1 MPRNGGLAAAAC
13 VFAATL
19 LVAGCDESG
28 GAKSEA
34 VDAVLADEAIEPTVT
49 AMKGAFAADYQ
60 ALVKKI
66 TDEAAAG
73 ADKARLVAS
82 ASAEVKRLTAKY
94 APLIVQAPHNDIN
107 AYRDMV
113 FQLMQQVQSIKPELC
128 GPPAVGKVI
137 SAEVPPPGLQYSFDN
152 LAASVW
158 RAAAA
163 GRDHPVGRKI
173 EPLSAADKDMLA
185 KLMRANYAG
194 EDEIKPFLDGP
205 TAILKLSPAQQCKVV
220 VRVYQALGKLSADD
234 SDRFVATFVATAPS

>member
-13 VFAATL
+13 VFAAGL

-28 GAKSEA
+28 GAKNEA

-49 AMKGAFAADYQ
+49 AMKGAFGPDYQ
-60 ALVKKI
+60 ALVKKVG
-66 TDEAAAG
+66 DETAAG
-73 ADKARLVAS
+73 ADKAKLVAS
-82 ASAEVKRLTAKY
+82 ASAELKRLTAKY

-113 FQLMQQVQSIKPELC
+113 FQLMQQVQTIRPELC

-137 SAEVPPPGLQYSFDN
+137 SAEVPPPGMQYSFDN
-152 LAASVW
+152 LAAAVW

-173 EPLSAADKDMLA
+173 EPLSKADKDMLT
-185 KLMRANYAG
+185 KQMRANYAG
-194 EDEIKPFLDGP
+194 EDEIKLFLGGP
-205 TAILKLSPAQQCKVV
+205 EAIVKAPPAQQCKVV
-220 VRVYQALGKLSADD
+220 VHVYQALGKFSAED
-234 SDRFVATFVATAPS
+234 SDRFVANFVAMAPS